1 MLSAKKVSLTL
12 TYLVSA
18 GCFAALW
25 GVADDLFFLPLLIL
39 FLLSVLNE
47 FRFGFYLPRWFLNT
61 AGVLLSLLF
70 LTDLSLENMI
80 TPFANMLLLL
90 LVVKSFEEKRP
101 RDIYQMLLISLLGIA
116 VSTTFRLDLSFLI
129 FFLYEL
135 FLGTVAFLF
144 TNVYANLGDRSVS
157 PSFVRTY
164 GKFSFLFPPLVAL
177 MSLPFFLILPRTQT
191 PLFDL
196 FGKGEQGLVSG
207 IAREVELGKVGEIQQ
222 DNSVVMRIYGELPE
236 NAYWRVSVFDTPV
249 NTKWVRT
256 VDERETE
263 GWARGGS
270 VSYTVLLEPTYD
282 TFLPVLDYPL
292 RISRL
297 EGIRRAG
304 IQRFRGGY
312 YTLNKPVSKPVRYE
326 VLSALEEPRDP
337 PDSVYLSVPENLSPK
352 IAELA
357 EELYR
362 SGRSEEERV
371 LKVVDFFRRGF
382 SYSLRIEA
390 PEGDPLEHFL
400 FKSRKGN
407 CEYFASATALLLRL
421 MGIPSRLVGG
431 FRGYVE
437 NRYGGYYIVTNSMAH
452 VWVEAYV
459 NGRWLRID
467 TTPPYVSPAVSRI
480 SKLDLLRDFLITFWY
495 RNVVD
500 FSAQK
505 QVSLLRSAW
514 KGLREVKGGSLLRF
528 AVYVLVPVGA
538 LLLIGL
544 TVRVYVRRIRKTPA
558 NLYRK
563 LLEKLE
569 RIEGRKLRDALPE
582 DVIRITRLRPYSRE
596 VEFIINLYRKDRFSP
611 YKVTSS
617 EIEKGYRLLRKIQ

>member
-25 GVADDLFFLPLLIL
+25 GVADDVFFLPLLLL
-39 FLLSVLNE
+39 FLLSILNE
-47 FRFGFYLPRWFLNT
+47 FRYGLYLPRWFLNT
-61 AGVLLSLLF
+61 AGVLLSLMF

-80 TPFANMLLLL
+80 SPFANMLLLL
-90 LVVKSFEEKRP
+90 LVIKSYEEKRP

-144 TNVYANLGDRSVS
+144 TNVYANLGDRNVS
-157 PSFVRTY
+157 PSFVRAY
-164 GKFSFLFPPLVAL
+164 GRFSLLFPPLVAL

-191 PLFDL
+191 PIFDL
-196 FGKGEQGLVSG
+196 FGRGEQGLVSG

-222 DNSVVMRIYGELPE
+222 DNSVVMRIYGKLPE

-249 NTKWVRT
+249 NTKWIRT
-256 VDERETE
+256 VEEKESE
-263 GWARGGS
+263 GWVKEGS

-282 TFLPVLDYPL
+282 TFLPALDYPL
-292 RISRL
+292 RILRL
-297 EGIRRAG
+297 TGIRRAG
-304 IQRFRGGY
+304 VQRFRGGY
-312 YTLNKPVSKPVRYE
+312 YRLNKPVSKPVRYE
-326 VLSALEEPRDP
+326 VLSLSEEPRDP
-337 PDSVYLSVPENLSPK
+337 PDSVYLSVPENVSPK
-352 IAELA
+352 VIELA
-357 EELYR
+357 KELYR

-371 LKVVDFFRRGF
+371 LKVVDFFRKDF
-382 SYSLRIEA
+382 SYSLKIEA
-390 PEGDPLEHFL
+390 PEGDPIEHFL

-431 FRGYVE
+431 FRGYIE
-437 NRYGGYYIVTNSMAH
+437 NRYGGYYLVTNSMAH

-467 TTPPYVSPAVSRI
+467 TTPPYVSPAVNRI

-505 QVSLLRSAW
+505 QVSLLRGIW
-514 KGLREVKGGSLLRF
+514 KSLKDVEGSSLLRS
-528 AVYVLVPVGA
+528 AVYVLIPAGA
-538 LLLIGL
+538 VLLLGFA
-544 TVRVYVRRIRKTPA
+544 VRLYVRKIRKTPA
-558 NLYRK
+558 NLYRR

-569 RIEGRKLRDALPE
+569 RIEGRKLGNLLPE
-582 DVIRITRLRPYSRE
+582 DVIRLTRFRPYSRE
-596 VEFIINLYRKDRFSP
+596 VEFIVSLYRRDRFSP
-611 YKVTSS
+611 YKVTSA